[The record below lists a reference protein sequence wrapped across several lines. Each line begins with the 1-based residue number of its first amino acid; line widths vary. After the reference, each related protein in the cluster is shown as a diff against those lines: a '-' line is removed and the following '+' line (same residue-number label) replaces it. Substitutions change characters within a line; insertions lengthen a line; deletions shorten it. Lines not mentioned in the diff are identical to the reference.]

1 MLRSRCAQRFTMSS
15 EPALLY
21 EKSGGVATL
30 TMNRPAVRNALN
42 AEMLCR
48 LADAWQD
55 VQDDPAVRVAILTGA
70 GEEAFS
76 AGADLDRLVRMMQGL
91 RPPETEFDRRIIA
104 DYSIIYKGL
113 LRNFEVTK
121 PIIAAVRGF
130 CVAGG
135 TEILQATDIR
145 IAAEDARFA
154 IAEVK
159 WSLFP
164 MGGSTARLPRQIA
177 FCNAMEILLMGEQ
190 FSAADAL
197 RIGLINRI
205 MPAAMVL
212 DEARRCAEV
221 ICGNGPLAVQAV
233 KRSVLAGL
241 GRPIAEAL
249 EKEMEIGIPVSGS
262 EDAKEGTRAFKE
274 KRKPVFKGR

>member
-1 MLRSRCAQRFTMSS
+1 MSS

-21 EKSGGVATL
+21 EKRDGIAVL

-55 VQDDPAVRVAILTGA
+55 VNEDAAVRVAILTGA
-70 GEEAFS
+70 GDDAFC

-91 RPPETEFDRRIIA
+91 RPPETDFDRRIVE
-104 DYSIIYKGL
+104 DYQIIYKGL
-113 LRNFEVTK
+113 LRSYEVVK
-121 PIIAAVRGF
+121 PIVAAVKGF

-135 TEILQATDIR
+135 TEILQTTDIR
-145 IAAEDARFA
+145 VAAEDARFA

-164 MGGSTARLPRQIA
+164 MGGSTARLPRQIPY
-177 FCNAMEILLMGEQ
+177 CRAMEILLTGEQ
-190 FSAADAL
+190 FSAEDAL
-197 RIGLINRI
+197 AWGLINTI
-205 MPAAMVL
+205 VPAARVMS
-212 DEARRCAEV
+212 EARRYAE
-221 ICGNGPLAVQAV
+221 ILCENGPLAVQAV

-241 GRPIAEAL
+241 GRPTADAL
-249 EKEMEIGIPVSGS
+249 EREMEIGIPVSMS
-262 EDAKEGTRAFKE
+262 EDAKEGTKAFKE
-274 KRKPVFKGR
+274 KRKPVFQGR

>member
-1 MLRSRCAQRFTMSS
+1 MSS

-21 EKSGGVATL
+21 EKRDGIAVL

-70 GEEAFS
+70 GEDAFC

-91 RPPETEFDRRIIA
+91 RPPETEFDQRILQ
-104 DYSIIYKGL
+104 DYQLIYKGL

-121 PIIAAVRGF
+121 PIVAAVKGF

-135 TEILQATDIR
+135 TEILQTTDIR
-145 IAAEDARFA
+145 VAAEDARFA

-164 MGGSTARLPRQIA
+164 MGGSTVRLPRQIPY
-177 FCNAMEILLMGEQ
+177 CRAMEILLTGEQ
-190 FSAADAL
+190 FPAGDAL
-197 RIGLINRI
+197 AWGLVNKVV
-205 MPAAMVL
+205 PAAEVMAA
-212 DEARRCAEV
+212 ARRYAEV
-221 ICGNGPLAVQAV
+221 IVGNGPLAVQAV

-241 GRPIAEAL
+241 GRPTVEAL
-249 EKEMEIGIPVSGS
+249 EKEMEIGIPVSMS
-262 EDAKEGTRAFKE
+262 EDAREGTKAFKE

>member
-1 MLRSRCAQRFTMSS
+1 VA

-21 EKSGGVATL
+21 EKEGHVATL
-30 TMNRPAVRNALN
+30 TMNRPEVRNALN

-55 VQDDPAVRVAILTGA
+55 VNDDPQIRVAILTGS
-70 GEEAFS
+70 GDQAFC
-76 AGADLDRLVRMMQGL
+76 AGADLDRLVRMMQGQ

-104 DYSIIYKGL
+104 DVPIIYKGL
-113 LRNFEVTK
+113 LRNYEVFK

-145 IAAEDARFA
+145 VAASDARFA

-159 WSLFP
+159 HGLFP
-164 MGGSTARLPRQIA
+164 MGGSTVRLARQIP

-190 FSAADAL
+190 FSAAEAL
-197 RIGLINRI
+197 RVGLVNRLV
-205 MPAAMVL
+205 PASEVL
-212 DEARRCAEV
+212 SEARRCAD
-221 ICGNGPLAVQAV
+221 IIARNGPLAVQAV

-241 GRPIAEAL
+241 GRPTDEAL
-249 EKEMEIGIPVSGS
+249 DREQELGIPVSMS
-262 EDAKEGTRAFKE
+262 QDAKEGTRAFKE
-274 KRKPVFKGR
+274 RRTPIFQGH

>member
-1 MLRSRCAQRFTMSS
+1 MP
-15 EPALLY
+15 EPALRY
-21 EKSGGVATL
+21 EKEGHVATL
-30 TMNRPAVRNALN
+30 TMNRPEVRNAIN

-55 VQDDPAVRVAILTGA
+55 VNDDPQIRVAILTGS
-70 GEEAFS
+70 GDQAFC

-91 RPPETEFDRRIIA
+91 RPPETDFDRRVVG
-104 DYSIIYKGL
+104 DFTIIYKGL
-113 LRNFEVTK
+113 LRSFEVLK
-121 PIIAAVRGF
+121 PIVAAVRGY

-159 WSLFP
+159 HGLFP
-164 MGGSTARLPRQIA
+164 MGGSTVRLPRQIA
-177 FCNAMEILLMGEQ
+177 FCHAMEILLTGEQ
-190 FSAADAL
+190 LSAAEAL
-197 RIGLINRI
+197 RVGLINRVV
-205 MPAAMVL
+205 PAAEVMA
-212 DEARRCAEV
+212 EARRAAEV
-221 ICGNGPLAVQAV
+221 IAANGPLAVQAV

-241 GRPIAEAL
+241 GRPTAEAL
-249 EKEMEIGIPVSGS
+249 DREQEIGIPVSMS

>member
-1 MLRSRCAQRFTMSS
+1 MA

-21 EKSGGVATL
+21 TKADGIATI

-55 VQDDPAVRVAILTGA
+55 VQDDRAVRVAILTGA
-70 GEEAFS
+70 GDEAFC

-91 RPPETEFDRRIIA
+91 RPPETEYDQRIIA
-104 DYSIIYKGL
+104 DYTLIYKGL

-121 PIIAAVRGF
+121 PIVAAVKGY

-135 TEILQATDIR
+135 TEILQTTDIR
-145 IAAEDARFA
+145 IAAHDARFA

-164 MGGSTARLPRQIA
+164 MGGSTARLPRQIP
-177 FCNAMEILLMGEQ
+177 FCQAMEILLMGEQ
-190 FSAADAL
+190 FSAAEAL
-197 RIGLINRI
+197 RMGLINRVVP
-205 MPAAMVL
+205 PAEVL
-212 DEARRCAEV
+212 GEARRCAA
-221 ICGNGPLAVQAV
+221 IINDNGPLAVQAV

-241 GRPIAEAL
+241 GRPTAEAL
-249 EKEMEIGIPVSGS
+249 EKEMEIGIPISMS

-274 KRKPVFKGR
+274 KRKPVFQGR